1 MACVDL
7 YEIHLVDTDVM
18 WPLYLFAPPFVQI
31 GMGAGREE
39 GNRELEGS
47 LKLGELGN
55 CIRQLAL
62 SVQDTGMFGDL
73 PRPRMHE
80 K

>member
-1 MACVDL
+1 
-7 YEIHLVDTDVM
+7 
-18 WPLYLFAPPFVQI
+18 
-31 GMGAGREE
+31 MGTGREE
-39 GNRELEGS
+39 EEGS
-47 LKLGELGN
+47 RGLEESPEWRELGN